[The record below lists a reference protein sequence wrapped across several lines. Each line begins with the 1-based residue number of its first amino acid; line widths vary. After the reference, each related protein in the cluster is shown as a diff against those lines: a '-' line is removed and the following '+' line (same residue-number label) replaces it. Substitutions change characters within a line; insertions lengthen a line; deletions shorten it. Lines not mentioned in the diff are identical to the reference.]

1 MTRRRLAASL
11 GTVACLLVVVASAC
25 GVQPDSEP
33 RDLAAD
39 EVPYGLLDEGAP
51 IAEPSSTTAPSIA
64 RVNVAVY
71 FLNGERLYPAPR
83 AVTDPPIAGRVLSQ
97 LIAGPTDDEAVTGL
111 RSAINPLTQA
121 SVTRPSPETLVV
133 DLTPE
138 FAAVPIS
145 EQRLALAQIVY
156 TATGLDGVQG
166 VRFTVGGAPAA
177 VPLPDGTVTS
187 EPVTRDAF
195 SALAPDVGPGPNPA

>member
-1 MTRRRLAASL
+1 
-11 GTVACLLVVVASAC
+11 VAGVVVVLLAGTC
-25 GVQPDSEP
+25 GVQPDDHP

-39 EVPYGLLDEGAP
+39 EVPYGLLDEGPP
-51 IAEPSSTTAPSIA
+51 IADPTPTTAPSIEQ
-64 RVNVAVY
+64 VNVAVY
-71 FLNGERLYPAPR
+71 FLNGERLHPAPR

-111 RSAINPLTQA
+111 RSAINPLTQV
-121 SVTRPSPETLVV
+121 SVSRPSPEILVV

-156 TATGLDGVQG
+156 TATGLEGVQG
-166 VRFTVGGAPAA
+166 VRFTVGGSPVA

-187 EPVTRDAF
+187 EPVRRDSFA
-195 SALAPDVGPGPNPA
+195 ALAPDTAPGPNPA